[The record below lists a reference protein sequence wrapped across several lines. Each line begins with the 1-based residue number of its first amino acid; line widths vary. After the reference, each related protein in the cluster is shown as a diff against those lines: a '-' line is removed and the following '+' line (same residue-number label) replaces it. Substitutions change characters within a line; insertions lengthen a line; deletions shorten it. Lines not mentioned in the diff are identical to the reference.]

1 MDRQQQRAQRVDRE
15 DNTPE
20 RDQIEPKTTDEE
32 PDSPDAS
39 SELAFPDEWGKNVPE
54 RGHGDDVG

>member
-1 MDRQQQRAQRVDRE
+1 MGGKPQRAQQADRE

-20 RDQIEPKTTDEE
+20 RDQIKPETTDEE

-39 SELAFPDEWGKNVPE
+39 SEPAFPDEWGKDVPE